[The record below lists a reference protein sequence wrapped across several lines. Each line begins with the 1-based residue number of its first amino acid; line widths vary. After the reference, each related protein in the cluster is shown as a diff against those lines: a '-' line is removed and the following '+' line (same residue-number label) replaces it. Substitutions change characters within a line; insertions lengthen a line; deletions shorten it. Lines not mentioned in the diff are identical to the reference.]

1 MIKAII
7 FDFGRVISAAK
18 PLELFHGYEDELGL
32 GRDMINHVMFESDQ
46 WQQALVGRMTMSQFW
61 QAIGP
66 SLKLFSAA
74 AVTLFQNRYYADE
87 KINTEILQLL
97 KRLHSSYRLAILS
110 NHPPGLR
117 AWLQN
122 WDIDGLFQVVFCSGD
137 EGIAKPDP
145 QAYWITLERLGV
157 EAAEAVFIDD
167 TPGHVE
173 TALALGLHGLLFSDC
188 ATLISDL
195 ALLTG
200 RRFAAEHGELLRDI
214 SRKSLF

>member
-1 MIKAII
+1 MIKAMI

-18 PLELFHGYEDELGL
+18 PIELFHRYEDELGL
-32 GRDMINHVMFESDQ
+32 ERDTINRLMFESDQ
-46 WQQALVGRMTMSQFW
+46 WQQALVGEMTMAQFW

-66 SLKLFSAA
+66 RLKLLSET
-74 AVTLFQNRYYADE
+74 AVTRFRNRYYAAE
-87 KINTEILQLL
+87 KINGEVRQLL
-97 KRLHSSYRLAILS
+97 QELHSSYQLAILS
-110 NHPPGLR
+110 NHPPGLQS
-117 AWLQN
+117 WLAD
-122 WDIDGLFQVVFCSGD
+122 WDIHGLFEVVFCSGD

-145 QAYWITLERLGV
+145 RAYRITLERLGV

-173 TALALGLHGLLFSDC
+173 AARALGLHSLVFSDY

-200 RRFAAEHGELLRDI
+200 RWPAAEKG
-214 SRKSLF
+214 

>member
-1 MIKAII
+1 MIKAMI
-7 FDFGRVISAAK
+7 FDFGRVVSAAK
-18 PLELFHGYEDELGL
+18 PLALFHGYEEELGL
-32 GRDMINHVMFESDQ
+32 ERDTINRLMFESDP
-46 WQQALVGRMTMSQFW
+46 WQQALVGRMTISQFW

-66 SLKLFSAA
+66 SLKLFPAA
-74 AVTLFQNRYYADE
+74 AVSLFQNRYYAAE
-87 KINTEILQLL
+87 KINPEILQLL

-117 AWLQN
+117 AWLQDWN
-122 WDIDGLFQVVFCSGD
+122 IDGLFEVVFCSGD

-145 QAYWITLERLGV
+145 QAYWITLQRLGV

-173 TALALGLHGLLFSDC
+173 AALTLGLHGLVFSDC
-188 ATLISDL
+188 ATLTSNL

-200 RRFAAEHGELLRDI
+200 RRSTAENR
-214 SRKSLF
+214 

>member
-1 MIKAII
+1 MIKAMI

-18 PLELFHGYEDELGL
+18 PLALFHGYEDELGL
-32 GRDMINHVMFESDQ
+32 GRDTINRLMFESDQ
-46 WQQALVGRMTMSQFW
+46 WQQALVGKMTMSQFW

-66 SLKLFSAA
+66 SLKLYSAA

-87 KINTEILQLL
+87 KINPEILQLL
-97 KRLHSSYRLAILS
+97 KRLRSSYQLAILS
-110 NHPPGLR
+110 NHPMGLR
-117 AWLQN
+117 AWLQD
-122 WDIDGLFQVVFCSGD
+122 WDINGLFEVVFCSGD

-157 EAAEAVFIDD
+157 KAAEAVFIDD

-173 TALALGLHGLLFSDC
+173 TARALGLHGLVFSDY

-195 ALLTG
+195 SQKPLQ
-200 RRFAAEHGELLRDI
+200 
-214 SRKSLF
+214 

>member
-18 PLELFHGYEDELGL
+18 PKELFHGYEDELGL
-32 GRDMINHVMFESDQ
+32 EHDTINQIMFESDQ
-46 WQQALVGRMTMSQFW
+46 WQQTLVGRMTMSQFW

-74 AVTLFQNRYYADE
+74 EVTLFQNRYYADE
-87 KINTEILQLL
+87 KINTEILPLL
-97 KRLHSSYRLAILS
+97 KRLHSSYQLAILS

-117 AWLQN
+117 AWLED
-122 WDIDGLFQVVFCSGD
+122 WDIDGLFEVIFCSGD
-137 EGIAKPDP
+137 EGMAKPDP
-145 QAYWITLERLGV
+145 EPFRLTLERLGV

-173 TALALGLHGLLFSDC
+173 AALALDLHGLLFSDC

-200 RRFAAEHGELLRDI
+200 RRFALGRMTEGKRP
-214 SRKSLF
+214 